1 MTTLL
6 DDSIYKSLF
15 DKYVKQHKG
24 EKSCLCFISVITTIV
39 GLWAQV
45 CNT

>member
-24 EKSCLCFISVITTIV
+24 ENH
-39 GLWAQV
+39 V
-45 CNT
+45 CVLSL